1 MRVLLAGGGTAG
13 HIEPAMNLADAL
25 RRRDP
30 SIDISAL
37 GTERG
42 LESRLVPER
51 GYTLHLIP
59 AVPLPRKPSMAL
71 ITLPHRLRTAIRACR
86 TVMDETTPDVIV
98 GFGGFVALP
107 AYLAARKAK
116 VPVVVH
122 EANAKAGL
130 ANRIGA
136 RFAKAR
142 AENVAGSLSAA
153 TRVGIPLRRSVS
165 TLDRLA
171 SRDEAL
177 AHFGISGDR
186 PILLVFGGSQGAQR
200 INSAVWA
207 ALPTLVEAGVTV
219 IHSVGERNAEAA
231 PAGVADRYV
240 PLPYID
246 RMDLAYAVADLAL
259 CRSGAMT
266 CAELAAVGVPAVYVP
281 LAVGNGEQRL
291 NAAPVVAA
299 GGGLIVDDPAFNG
312 DVVLTEVLPLLGDS
326 ARLATM
332 GSAAA
337 AWGVRDADELL
348 ADIVMRVATEG
359 P

>member
-30 SIDISAL
+30 SMEISAV

-51 GYTLHLIP
+51 GYPLHLIP
-59 AVPLPRKPSMAL
+59 AVPLPRKPSIDL
-71 ITLPHRLRTAIRACR
+71 ISLPFRLRNAIRACCKII
-86 TVMDETTPDVIV
+86 DETKPDVIV

-107 AYLAARKAK
+107 AYLAARRANI
-116 VPVVVH
+116 PVVVH

-136 RFAKAR
+136 RSAKAR
-142 AENVAGSLSAA
+142 AENVAGSLSDA

-165 TLDRLA
+165 TLDRRAL
-171 SRDEAL
+171 RDEAL
-177 AHFGISGDR
+177 AHFGINGDR
-186 PILLVFGGSQGAQR
+186 PVLLVFGGSQGAQR

-207 ALPTLVEAGVTV
+207 ALPALLEAEVTV
-219 IHSVGERNAEAA
+219 IHGVGQRNADAA
-231 PAGVADRYV
+231 PAGVAERYV
-240 PLPYID
+240 PLAYID

-266 CAELAAVGVPAVYVP
+266 CAELAAVGVPAIYVP
-281 LAVGNGEQRL
+281 LAIGNGEQRL
-291 NAAPVVAA
+291 NATPVVAA
-299 GGGLIVDDPAFNG
+299 GGGLIVEDPSLNG
-312 DVVLTEVLPLLGDS
+312 EIVITEILPLLGDG

-337 AWGVRDADELL
+337 IWGVRDADELL
-348 ADIVMRVATEG
+348 ADIVVRVAAEG

>member
-30 SIDISAL
+30 SIEISAL

-42 LESRLVPER
+42 LESCLVPER
-51 GYTLHLIP
+51 GYALHLIP
-59 AVPLPRKPSMAL
+59 AVPFPRKPSMDL
-71 ITLPHRLRTAIRACR
+71 ISLPYRLRSAIRACR
-86 TVMDETTPDVIV
+86 KVIDETKPDVIV

-107 AYLAARKAK
+107 AYLAARKAN

-136 RFAKAR
+136 RTAKAR
-142 AENVAGSLSAA
+142 AENVAGSLRAA

-165 TLDRLA
+165 TLDRRA
-171 SRDEAL
+171 ARGEAL
-177 AHFGISGDR
+177 AHFGLSGAR
-186 PILLVFGGSQGAQR
+186 PGLLVFGGSQGAQR

-207 ALPTLVEAGVTV
+207 ALPTLLAAEVTV
-219 IHSVGERNAEAA
+219 IHSVGQRNADAA
-231 PAGVADRYV
+231 PAAVADRYV
-240 PLPYID
+240 PLAYID
-246 RMDLAYAVADLAL
+246 RMDLAYAVADLVL

-266 CAELAAVGVPAVYVP
+266 CAELAAVGVAAVYVP
-281 LAVGNGEQRL
+281 LAIGNGEQRL
-291 NAAPVVAA
+291 NATPVVMA
-299 GGGLIVDDPAFNG
+299 GGGLIVEDPAFNG
-312 DVVLTEVLPLLGDS
+312 EIVITEILPLLSDGV
-326 ARLATM
+326 RLATM

-348 ADIVMRVATEG
+348 ADIVVRVATEG

>member
-30 SIDISAL
+30 SIEISAL

-51 GYTLHLIP
+51 GYRLHLIP
-59 AVPLPRKPSMAL
+59 AVPLPRKPSMDL
-71 ITLPHRLRTAIRACR
+71 ISLPYRLRSAVRACR
-86 TVMDETTPDVIV
+86 KVIDETKPDVIV

-107 AYLAARKAK
+107 AYLAARKAN

-136 RFAKAR
+136 RSAKAC

-153 TRVGIPLRRSVS
+153 TRIGIPLRRSVS
-165 TLDRLA
+165 TLDRRAL
-171 SRDEAL
+171 RDEAL
-177 AHFGISGDR
+177 AHFGISGNR
-186 PILLVFGGSQGAQR
+186 PVLLVFGGSQGAQR

-207 ALPTLVEAGVTV
+207 ALPTLVESEVTV
-219 IHSVGERNAEAA
+219 IHGVGERNADAA
-231 PAGVADRYV
+231 PAGVTDRYV
-240 PLPYID
+240 PLAYID

-281 LAVGNGEQRL
+281 LAIGNGEQRL
-291 NAAPVVAA
+291 NAAPVVVA
-299 GGGLIVDDPAFNG
+299 GGGLIVEDPAFNG
-312 DVVLTEVLPLLGDS
+312 EVLLTQVLPLLGDS

-348 ADIVMRVATEG
+348 ADIVVRVAAEG

>member
-30 SIDISAL
+30 SIMISAL

-59 AVPLPRKPSMAL
+59 AVPLPRKPSIDL
-71 ITLPHRLRTAIRACR
+71 ISLPYRLRSAIRACR
-86 TVMDETTPDVIV
+86 RVIEETQPDVVV

-142 AENVAGSLSAA
+142 AENAAGSLPAA

-165 TLDRLA
+165 TLDRRAL
-171 SRDEAL
+171 REEAL
-177 AHFGISGDR
+177 AHFGISGNR
-186 PILLVFGGSQGAQR
+186 PVLLVFGGSQGAQR
-200 INSAVWA
+200 INSAVWE
-207 ALPTLVEAGVTV
+207 ALPTLVASDVTV
-219 IHSVGERNAEAA
+219 IHGVGERNMNSA
-231 PAGVADRYV
+231 PAGTADRYV
-240 PLPYID
+240 PLAYID
-246 RMDLAYAVADLAL
+246 RMDLAYAIADLAL

-281 LAVGNGEQRL
+281 LAIGNGEQRL
-291 NAAPVVAA
+291 NAAPVVAT
-299 GGGLIVDDPAFNG
+299 GGGLMVEDQELNG
-312 DVVLTEVLPLLGDS
+312 EVVLTQILPLLGDS

-348 ADIVMRVATEG
+348 ADIVMRVASEG

>member
-30 SIDISAL
+30 SIEISAL

-42 LESRLVPER
+42 LEARLVPER
-51 GYTLHLIP
+51 GYPLHIIP
-59 AVPLPRKPSMAL
+59 AVPLPRTLSMDL
-71 ITLPHRLRTAIRACR
+71 VSLPYRLRSAIRACR
-86 TVMDETTPDVIV
+86 KVIDETQPDVIV

-107 AYLAARKAK
+107 AYLAARKAH

-136 RFAKAR
+136 RSAKAR
-142 AENVAGSLSAA
+142 AENVAGSLPAA

-165 TLDRLA
+165 TLNRRA
-171 SRDEAL
+171 VREEAL
-177 AHFGISGDR
+177 AHFGISGNR
-186 PILLVFGGSQGAQR
+186 PVLLVFGGSQGAQR

-207 ALPTLVEAGVTV
+207 ALPALVAADITV
-219 IHSVGERNAEAA
+219 IHGVGERNADAA
-231 PAGVADRYV
+231 PAGVVDRFV
-240 PLPYID
+240 PRAYID
-246 RMDLAYAVADLAL
+246 RKDLAYAVAELAL

-281 LAVGNGEQRL
+281 LAIGNGEQRL

-299 GGGLIVDDPAFNG
+299 GGGIIVEDPALNAEI
-312 DVVLTEVLPLLGDS
+312 VRTEILPLLGDS

-348 ADIVMRVATEG
+348 ADIVVRAASEG

>member
-30 SIDISAL
+30 SIEISAL

-42 LESRLVPER
+42 LESRLIPER

-59 AVPLPRKPSMAL
+59 AVPLPRKPSIDL
-71 ITLPHRLRTAIRACR
+71 ISLPYRLRSAIRACR
-86 TVMDETTPDVIV
+86 KVIDETKPDVIV

-142 AENVAGSLSAA
+142 AENVAGTLSAA

-165 TLDRLA
+165 TLDRGAL
-171 SRDEAL
+171 REEAL
-177 AHFGISGDR
+177 AHFGISGNH
-186 PILLVFGGSQGAQR
+186 PVLLVFGGSQGAQR

-207 ALPTLVEAGVTV
+207 ALPTLLASEVTV
-219 IHSVGERNAEAA
+219 IHGVGERNADAA
-231 PAGVADRYV
+231 PVGVADRYV
-240 PLPYID
+240 PLAYID

-266 CAELAAVGVPAVYVP
+266 CAELAAVGLSAVYVP
-281 LAVGNGEQRL
+281 LAIGNGEQRL

-299 GGGLIVDDPAFNG
+299 GGGLMVEDSALNG
-312 DVVLTEVLPLLGDS
+312 EVVLTQILPLLGNG

-337 AWGVRDADELL
+337 AWGVRNADELL
-348 ADIVMRVATEG
+348 ADIVMRVASEG